1 MFLLFAGLC
10 CDRIKKCGPYHPRFC
25 CPEPAA
31 SPFHTLFTRKSQ
43 YFTVKGSGR
52 CVHRPP
58 AVTGDFMD
66 FSSMLGDAFTY
77 TREGVLGNTNRW
89 LKLILA
95 ILCLG
100 LPFNGYIMRVY
111 RGVQPAPDVDQWG
124 TLFIDGLK
132 LLVVG
137 IVYAIPLLIL
147 WVLIYGTLF
156 LAIFSGSINET
167 AMAAYAPNLL
177 LMLLFY
183 VVEIIVAV
191 FLPIVYIR
199 FARTG
204 TFSEAFNFSAVIGTI
219 GKIGWLNYIVALVL
233 ISLVIGIP
241 VFILI
246 IGVMLVAGATILLL
260 NAGFAGLLFFM
271 GLGLLLLVLL
281 SPLFGVFQARYMTRV
296 YDSADPAE

>member
-1 MFLLFAGLC
+1 
-10 CDRIKKCGPYHPRFC
+10 
-25 CPEPAA
+25 
-31 SPFHTLFTRKSQ
+31 
-43 YFTVKGSGR
+43 
-52 CVHRPP
+52 
-58 AVTGDFMD
+58 MD

-156 LAIFSGSINET
+156 LAIFTGSINEP

>member
-1 MFLLFAGLC
+1 
-10 CDRIKKCGPYHPRFC
+10 
-25 CPEPAA
+25 
-31 SPFHTLFTRKSQ
+31 
-43 YFTVKGSGR
+43 
-52 CVHRPP
+52 
-58 AVTGDFMD
+58 MD
-66 FSSMLGDAFTY
+66 FSNMLGDAFAY
-77 TREGVLGNTNRW
+77 TREGVWGNMNRW

-156 LAIFSGSINET
+156 LAIFSGSIDEP
-167 AMAAYAPNLL
+167 AMAAYAPNLF

-191 FLPIVYIR
+191 FLPVVYIR

-219 GKIGWLNYIVALVL
+219 GKIGWLNYIVALIL

-246 IGVMLVAGATILLL
+246 IGVMLVAGATLLLL
-260 NAGFAGLLFFM
+260 NTGFAGLLFFM
-271 GLGLLLLVLL
+271 GLGILLLILL
-281 SPLFGVFQARYMTRV
+281 SPLFGVFQARFMTRV
-296 YDSADPAE
+296 YDSADQAA